1 MDVESDNYEYLRGKL
16 AKYGLNNGEPIVDFV
31 ARLDES
37 RRRAAE
43 DNAAVLRI
51 LDVAEGTRA
60 PQAVG
65 DLLGAVRTHRRTI
78 EGLVRRLQDAQ
89 VKRKALEDVIVSSQ
103 NAAKEAG
110 EAAMRANAS
119 RLVLKTAL
127 RKIEAEADRFGR
139 REGEDVPAFICR
151 QGGDNPDLKE
161 FLHETAKLG
170 RLGGES
176 PMAFVRRLDG
186 ELCRLQRLADRHR
199 RESGKSD
206 AGVQKDADESLYHAI
221 YGADRDAVG
230 GAGAHVYAALE
241 ENGRV
246 GRPVCIGRTE
256 SASGELRVR
265 FYAF

>member
-89 VKRKALEDVIVSSQ
+89 VKRKALEDVIVSSR

-151 QGGDNPDLKE
+151 QGGDKAATAHPDKR
-161 FLHETAKLG
+161 HQRRPNNAKDCARPHALPEGKG
-170 RLGGES
+170 R
-176 PMAFVRRLDG
+176 
-186 ELCRLQRLADRHR
+186 ADQPGH
-199 RESGKSD
+199 SCPD
-206 AGVQKDADESLYHAI
+206 AEHPA
-221 YGADRDAVG
+221 
-230 GAGAHVYAALE
+230 GAGRQHQSGAQQLLLAHLWE
-241 ENGRV
+241 ERPHASISRCRV
-246 GRPVCIGRTE
+246 SSC
-256 SASGELRVR
+256 VR
-265 FYAF
+265 HSSLSHGSSTVLP